1 MRVSLFKRDRPR
13 PIDRYIDFFG
23 GAASIVAGLAVAGC
37 AGLTPL
43 SGQGG
48 LVTRGAAASVV
59 DGASSRA
66 GGSAAAVF
74 TDSAR
79 DQVFSLAWKAED
91 EGDRV
96 RIDGLLENR
105 EGPEVADVTLQI
117 VLWTSGETP
126 LTQQRVTLAGVLAPK
141 NSRPFV
147 VSVPTPAPPS
157 RVSVEVHAYLFPNH
171 GGRNAVEPDALGP
184 ASRINNG
191 PAKETIQ

>member
-1 MRVSLFKRDRPR
+1 MPVSLFKRDRPR
-13 PIDRYIDFFG
+13 PIDRCIDFFG

-43 SGQGG
+43 SDQGG
-48 LVTRGAAASVV
+48 LVTRGTAASVV
-59 DGASSRA
+59 DAASSRA

-91 EGDRV
+91 SGDRV
-96 RIDGLLENR
+96 RIDGRLENR
-105 EGPEVADVTLQI
+105 EGPEVADVVLQI

-126 LTQQRVTLAGVLAPK
+126 LTQQRMTLAGALAPK
-141 NSRPFV
+141 ASRPFV

-157 RVSVEVHAYLFPNH
+157 RVSVEVYAYRFP
-171 GGRNAVEPDALGP
+171 
-184 ASRINNG
+184 
-191 PAKETIQ
+191 

>member
-1 MRVSLFKRDRPR
+1 MRVSFFKRDWPR

-37 AGLTPL
+37 AGLIPL
-43 SGQGG
+43 SNEG
-48 LVTRGAAASVV
+48 VTRAP
-59 DGASSRA
+59 
-66 GGSAAAVF
+66 AAAVADAARSRVDGTAAAAF
-74 TDSAR
+74 TDYAR

-91 EGDRV
+91 SGDRV

-141 NSRPFV
+141 DSRPFV
-147 VSVPTPAPPS
+147 ISVPTPAPPS
-157 RVSVEVHAYLFPNH
+157 RVSVEVHAYLFPPR
-171 GGRNAVEPDALGP
+171 GARNAVGPDALGP